1 MPETVRDR
9 RYIKSMPADDPR
21 AIRSATTPFQAS
33 RLVPLAVVVVVAVAV
48 VAMGWHRELS
58 LENLVRYRAALD
70 AFVAAHGAGAVA
82 AFVAVYVVVVALSIP
97 GALFLTVSSGIL
109 FGTLTGALAS
119 VIGATLGAT
128 IIFLVAR
135 TAFGEHLVRRAG
147 PAVARL
153 AEGFREDALSYML
166 FLRIVPFPFFVI
178 NLVAAVAGIGL
189 APFVVGT
196 AVGIVPAAFALA
208 FLGAGIDSAVMAQ
221 EASYRA
227 CIAAGGGTCTLDFNL
242 KTAVTPEL
250 IGALVALGCAALLPV
265 LVKRLR
271 ARRAAGP
278 SS

>member
-1 MPETVRDR
+1 
-9 RYIKSMPADDPR
+9 MPADDPR
-21 AIRSATTPFQAS
+21 VINPPATPFQP
-33 RLVPLAVVVVVAVAV
+33 RRIVPLAVVVVVAVAV
-48 VAMGWHRELS
+48 VAMGWHRHLS
-58 LENLVRYRAALD
+58 LENLVRYRTTLD
-70 AFVAAHGAGAVA
+70 TFVAAHGAGAVA
-82 AFVAVYVVVVALSIP
+82 AFIAVYVAVVALSIP

-119 VIGATLGAT
+119 VVGATIGAT
-128 IIFLVAR
+128 IIFMMAR

-147 PAVARL
+147 PAVSRL
-153 AEGFREDALSYML
+153 AAGFREDALSYML
-166 FLRIVPFPFFVI
+166 FLRIVPFPFFLI

-196 AVGIVPAAFALA
+196 AIGIVPAAFALA

-227 CIAAGGGTCTLDFNL
+227 CLAAGGANCTLDFDL

-250 IGALVALGCAALLPV
+250 IGALIALGCAALLPV

-271 ARRAAGP
+271 ARRGP